1 MPQFVQVKFISN
13 FFPSHHHSKAS
24 VWTQSMPRMRFFLT
38 GKCLTAYAK
47 RYKSEW
53 MAPQL
58 EGRKG
63 VNGGRKTNFW
73 GINAIIWARPA
84 PGLVW
89 AGHMTL
95 HLHLQPGRRL
105 ESEIWCHCHHSTQTH
120 HLFVSCFIFFFFFFF
135 LNAKLPESL
144 NFQNDIRWCTTELQD
159 ALSPTPR
166 QSSAWFASVPGHPRV
181 NAASHTSLGSAQK
194 LSLVWMGP
202 LRKVAVCVSDTLSIT
217 NKTYDSYF
225 LLSFFSLFFLFFWG
239 DGNDKWFPNFQKQM
253 KSNYKWLWMKK
264 T

>member
-1 MPQFVQVKFISN
+1 
-13 FFPSHHHSKAS
+13 
-24 VWTQSMPRMRFFLT
+24 
-38 GKCLTAYAK
+38 
-47 RYKSEW
+47 

-63 VNGGRKTNFW
+63 VNRWRKTNSW

-105 ESEIWCHCHHSTQTH
+105 ESEIWCHYHHSTQTH
-120 HLFVSCFIFFFFFFF
+120 HLFVSCFIFLHFF
-135 LNAKLPESL
+135 LNAKLPEFL
-144 NFQNDIRWCTTELQD
+144 NFQNDIRWCTTELRD

-166 QSSAWFASVPGHPRV
+166 QSWAWFASVPGHPRV

-194 LSLVWMGP
+194 LSLVRMGP

-225 LLSFFSLFFLFFWG
+225 LLFFSFFFFFFFFSELGRG
-239 DGNDKWFPNFQKQM
+239 DGNDKWFPNLQKPM
-253 KSNYKWLWMKK
+253 KSNYKWSWMKK